1 MCGCENTLNDTPSL
15 ALMQTPNT
23 INYKIT
29 ELKEIDTNKI
39 GNWFGENKLIGG
51 IVLMGIIGGITYKVN
66 KSKTG
71 EL

>member
-15 ALMQTPNT
+15 AMMQSPNT

-29 ELKEIDTNKI
+29 EIKEVDTNKI
-39 GNWFGENKLIGG
+39 GNWFGEHSLLGG

>member
-15 ALMQTPNT
+15 AIMQTPNT

-39 GNWFGENKLIGG
+39 GNWFGENTLIGG
-51 IVLMGIIGGITYKVN
+51 IVLMGIIGGITYKVH

>member
-15 ALMQTPNT
+15 AIMQTPNT